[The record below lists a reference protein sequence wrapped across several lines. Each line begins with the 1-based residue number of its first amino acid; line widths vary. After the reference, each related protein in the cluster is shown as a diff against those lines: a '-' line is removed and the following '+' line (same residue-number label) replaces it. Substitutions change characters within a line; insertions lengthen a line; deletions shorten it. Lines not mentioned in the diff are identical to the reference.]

1 MRLALSIIPLLLACQ
16 TTPASQADAGC
27 TTASACGPEEYCVIT
42 EDYGRCEPLP
52 EACGTVA
59 DCMDDSCRSALD
71 TLCPDEHDGGDCS
84 NPIDAD
90 ANVTGNPVF
99 FCS

>member
-1 MRLALSIIPLLLACQ
+1 MRLALCIIPLLLACQ
-16 TTPASQADAGC
+16 TPPSGVDDAGC
-27 TTASACGPEEYCVIT
+27 TSASACGADEYCVVT

-52 EACGTVA
+52 NECGTMA

-71 TLCPDEHDGGDCS
+71 TLCPAEDGGDCS

-99 FCS
+99 FCG